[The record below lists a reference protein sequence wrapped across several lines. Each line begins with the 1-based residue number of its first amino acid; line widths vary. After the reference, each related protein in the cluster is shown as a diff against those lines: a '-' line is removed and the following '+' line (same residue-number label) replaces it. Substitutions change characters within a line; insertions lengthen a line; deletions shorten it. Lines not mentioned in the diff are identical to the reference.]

1 MSSFI
6 LHLLIISAFGLMVQS
21 APEHVTKRSTMSNEE
36 RNQRELE
43 NNLYC
48 TAQSL
53 HITGG
58 QLRKTSYTLPSL
70 PKIDVNSNTKGNM
83 NRMLHH
89 FSNLCK
95 YFTIAMTLKHQLQE
109 HLFTTDTVPELTSDN
124 AKKLSTI
131 LTNLQTMAKI
141 FDAMQFNEDNSRC
154 VKLTPAQYKIMYYVR
169 YTAPLLESLKDNLQG
184 WYLDPSLYEY
194 EDERHCYSN

>member
-21 APEHVTKRSTMSNEE
+21 APVHVTKRSTMSNEE

-58 QLRKTSYTLPSL
+58 QLRKTSYTLPPL
-70 PKIDVNSNTKGNM
+70 PKIDVNNNTKRNM
-83 NRMLHH
+83 NKMFHH
-89 FSNLCK
+89 SSNLCK

-109 HLFTTDTVPELTSDN
+109 HLFTTNTAPELNSDN
-124 AKKLSTI
+124 PKKLSPI

-154 VKLTPAQYKIMYYVR
+154 VNLTPAQYKIMYYVR
-169 YTAPLLESLKDNLQG
+169 YSAPLLESLKDDLQG

-194 EDERHCYSN
+194 EDEQHCYSN

>member
-6 LHLLIISAFGLMVQS
+6 LQLSIISAFGLMVQP
-21 APEHVTKRSTMSNEE
+21 APVHVTKRSAMSNEE

-58 QLRKTSYTLPSL
+58 QLRKTSYSLPPL

-89 FSNLCK
+89 SSNL
-95 YFTIAMTLKHQLQE
+95 
-109 HLFTTDTVPELTSDN
+109 
-124 AKKLSTI
+124 
-131 LTNLQTMAKI
+131 
-141 FDAMQFNEDNSRC
+141 
-154 VKLTPAQYKIMYYVR
+154 
-169 YTAPLLESLKDNLQG
+169 
-184 WYLDPSLYEY
+184 
-194 EDERHCYSN
+194 